1 MLLVD
6 SKTGLP
12 ISASQLRKTIRE
24 FHHESLS
31 ILEFSF
37 EEQREADESLAEMS
51 LGELIELAKFWDLLE
66 DEEQEVANV

>member
-6 SKTGLP
+6 NKSGLP
-12 ISASQLRKTIRE
+12 ISASQLRSTIRE

-37 EEQREADESLAEMS
+37 EEQREADEALAVMT
-51 LGELIELAKFWDLLE
+51 LGELIEIAKTWDLLE
-66 DEEQEVANV
+66 EEQEVENE